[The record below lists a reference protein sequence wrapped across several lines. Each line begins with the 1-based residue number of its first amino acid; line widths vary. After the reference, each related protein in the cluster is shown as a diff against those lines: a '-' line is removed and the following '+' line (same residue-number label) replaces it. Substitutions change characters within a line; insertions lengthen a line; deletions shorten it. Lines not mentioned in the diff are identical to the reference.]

1 MLIPD
6 NIHPEATVYY
16 NGAVVL
22 QAIQETRV
30 QPVLDLYI
38 ISKANRAMSLP
49 MFVLCLDWLFLL
61 NLIRLTPQGEIE
73 LCS

>member
-6 NIHPEATVYY
+6 NIHPQATVYY

-22 QAIQETRV
+22 QAIQHAHV
-30 QPVLDLYI
+30 QPMLELYI
-38 ISKANRAMSLP
+38 AAKTIRAMSMP